1 VSYKLVEPTFDAI
14 EWTGSNVTELVAF
27 AAAAVPTST
36 WTPEVLDEASSGGDP
51 AMIGAV
57 FLESSPRVGTV
68 VARLTERVTFGPKR
82 GTSTAEAAF
91 ATVSAEDFAAQY
103 VEI

>member
-1 VSYKLVEPTFDAI
+1 MSFKQVEPTFEAI
-14 EWTGSNVTELVAF
+14 EWTGDNLTDLVAF
-27 AAAAVPTST
+27 MSAIVPTST
-36 WTPEVLDEASSGGDP
+36 WTPEIIDEASSGGDP

-68 VARLTERVTFGPKR
+68 VVRLTERVTYGPKR

-91 ATVSAEDFAAQY
+91 ATVSAADFAAQY
-103 VEI
+103 VEV